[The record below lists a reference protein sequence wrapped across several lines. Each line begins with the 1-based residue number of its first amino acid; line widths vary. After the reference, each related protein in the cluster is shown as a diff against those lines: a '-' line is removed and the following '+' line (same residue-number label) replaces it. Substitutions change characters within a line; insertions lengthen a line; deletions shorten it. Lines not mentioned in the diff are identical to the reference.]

1 MTRVQAR
8 RRKRR
13 SWRAKQIAAW
23 TLVFAVE
30 ILAAAAQAAVVGAVL
45 IPTVNAHR
53 GYGAFGGE
61 WLLLAGL
68 FCGAYFIIH
77 NRVCNKIFEEGKHG

>member
-13 SWRAKQIAAW
+13 SRRAKQIAAW
-23 TLVFAVE
+23 AIVFAVE
-30 ILAAAAQAAVVGAVL
+30 ILAAAAQAAVVGAFL
-45 IPTVNAHR
+45 IPAMNAYR
-53 GYGAFGGE
+53 DYRAFGGE

-77 NRVCNKIFEEGKHG
+77 NRVCDKIFEEGKRG